1 MKSKIAL
8 FALGCMA
15 LVSCGKKQGG
25 MPTGDN
31 KYVVD
36 TLTAQQAEITT
47 SYPATIRSRQDVN
60 VVAKV
65 SGHITKVYVNEGQE
79 VKAGQALF
87 LIDPTLYKAAAEAA
101 EAGVKMAQASVETQ
115 RLNVENKEM
124 LHAKGIISDFDLRAA
139 KNQLATLE
147 AQLASA
153 KAQEANAKDQLSF
166 CTITSPTDG
175 VVGQINYRQGT
186 LASPSLQKPLT
197 VVSDLRE
204 MYVYFSM
211 AEKQVLDLGGQQAA
225 LAAFPAV
232 SLRMSNGKVYGE
244 TGKVAAI
251 SGVIDA
257 NTGSLQVRADF
268 KNPERLLRSGGTGII
283 EVPTREE
290 AAVMVPQVAVISVQ
304 EKKFVYT
311 LGADNKV
318 KYTEI
323 KVLSQNDG
331 QNYIVTEGVKLGD
344 CIVVEGVT
352 RLKDGMEI
360 TPISAAERK
369 AIEEKSQKHM
379 AEKKLPGA
387 E

>member
-8 FALGCMA
+8 FGIGS
-15 LVSCGKKQGG
+15 LVLASCGKQE
-25 MPTGDN
+25 MPAADN
-31 KYVVD
+31 KHVVE
-36 TLTAQQAEITT
+36 TLVPQQAETTT
-47 SYPATIRSRQDVN
+47 SYPATIRSCQDVN
-60 VVAKV
+60 IVAKV
-65 SGHITKVYVNEGQE
+65 SGHILKVYVNEGQE
-79 VKAGQALF
+79 VRAGQALF
-87 LIDPTLYKAAAEAA
+87 LIDPTVYQAAANAA
-101 EAGVKMAQASVETQ
+101 EAGVKMAEASVETQ

-147 AQLASA
+147 AQLSSA
-153 KAQEANAKDQLSF
+153 KAQLANAKDQLAF

-186 LASPSLQKPLT
+186 LASPSLPKPLT

-211 AEKQVLDLGGQQAA
+211 AEKQVINLGGQKAA
-225 LAAFPAV
+225 LESFPAV
-232 SLRMSNGKVYGE
+232 ELRMANGQLYNT
-244 TGKVAAI
+244 TGKVSAI

-257 NTGSLQVRADF
+257 NTGSLQVRANF
-268 KNPERLLRSGGTGII
+268 SNRERILRSGGTGTI
-283 EVPTREE
+283 EVPTRDT
-290 AAVMVPQVAVISVQ
+290 AAVMVPQIAVVDVQ

-311 LGADNKV
+311 LGEDNKV

-323 KVLSQNDG
+323 KVLSQNNG
-331 QNYIVTEGVKLGD
+331 QSYIVTEGVKIGD
-344 CIVVEGVT
+344 RIVVEGVT

-360 TPISAAERK
+360 TPITAEERK
-369 AIEEKSQKHM
+369 AIEEKSQQHM

>member
-1 MKSKIAL
+1 
-8 FALGCMA
+8 
-15 LVSCGKKQGG
+15 
-25 MPTGDN
+25 
-31 KYVVD
+31 
-36 TLTAQQAEITT
+36 
-47 SYPATIRSRQDVN
+47 
-60 VVAKV
+60 
-65 SGHITKVYVNEGQE
+65 
-79 VKAGQALF
+79 
-87 LIDPTLYKAAAEAA
+87 
-101 EAGVKMAQASVETQ
+101 
-115 RLNVENKEM
+115 
-124 LHAKGIISDFDLRAA
+124 LRAA

-153 KAQEANAKDQLSF
+153 KAQLANAKDQLDF

-211 AEKQVLDLGGQQAA
+211 AEKQVLNLGGQKAA
-225 LAAFPAV
+225 LASFPAV
-232 SLRMSNGKVYGE
+232 DLRLANGQLFAEK
-244 TGKVAAI
+244 GKVAAI

-268 KNPERLLRSGGTGII
+268 NNPERMLRSGGTATI
-283 EVPTREE
+283 EVPTFDT
-290 AAVMVPQVAVISVQ
+290 AAIMVPQIAVVNVQ

-311 LGADNKV
+311 LGEDNKV

-323 KVLSQNDG
+323 KVLSQNNG
-331 QNYIVTEGVKLGD
+331 QSFIVTEGLKLGD
-344 CIVVEGVT
+344 RIVVEGVT

-360 TPISAAERK
+360 TPITAEERQ
-369 AIEEKSQKHM
+369 AIEEKSQQHM
-379 AEKKLPGA
+379 AEKKLPGQ

>member
-8 FALGCMA
+8 FGIGC
-15 LVSCGKKQGG
+15 LVLASCGKQE
-25 MPTGDN
+25 MPAADN
-31 KYVVD
+31 KHVVE
-36 TLTAQQAEITT
+36 TLVPQQAETTT
-47 SYPATIRSRQDVN
+47 SYPATIRSCQDVN
-60 VVAKV
+60 IVAKV
-65 SGHITKVYVNEGQE
+65 SGHILKVYVNEGQE
-79 VKAGQALF
+79 VRAGQALF
-87 LIDPTLYKAAAEAA
+87 LIDPTVYQAAANAA
-101 EAGVKMAQASVETQ
+101 EAGVKMAEASVETQ

-147 AQLASA
+147 AQLTSA
-153 KAQEANAKDQLSF
+153 KAQLANAKDQLAF

-186 LASPSLQKPLT
+186 LASPSLPKPLT

-211 AEKQVLDLGGQQAA
+211 AEKQVINLGGQKAA
-225 LAAFPAV
+225 LESFPAV
-232 SLRMSNGKVYGE
+232 ELRMANGQLYNT
-244 TGKVAAI
+244 TGKVSAI

-257 NTGSLQVRADF
+257 NTGSLQVRANF
-268 KNPERLLRSGGTGII
+268 SNRERILRSGGTGTI
-283 EVPTREE
+283 EVPTRDT
-290 AAVMVPQVAVISVQ
+290 AAVMVPQIAVVDVQ

-311 LGADNKV
+311 LGEDNKV

-323 KVLSQNDG
+323 KVLSQNNG
-331 QNYIVTEGVKLGD
+331 QSYIVTEGVKIGD
-344 CIVVEGVT
+344 RIVVEGVT

-360 TPISAAERK
+360 TPITAEERK
-369 AIEEKSQKHM
+369 AIEEKSQQHM

>member
-1 MKSKIAL
+1 
-8 FALGCMA
+8 
-15 LVSCGKKQGG
+15 
-25 MPTGDN
+25 
-31 KYVVD
+31 
-36 TLTAQQAEITT
+36 
-47 SYPATIRSRQDVN
+47 
-60 VVAKV
+60 V
-65 SGHITKVYVNEGQE
+65 SGHILKVFVDEGQD
-79 VKAGQALF
+79 VKAGQPLF
-87 LIDPTLYKAAAEAA
+87 LIDPTLYQAAVNAA
-101 EAGVKMAQASVETQ
+101 EAGVKMAEASVATQ

-153 KAQEANAKDQLSF
+153 KAQLANAKDQLDF

-211 AEKQVLDLGGQQAA
+211 AEKQVLNLGGQKAA
-225 LAAFPAV
+225 LASFPAV
-232 SLRMSNGKVYGE
+232 DLRLANGQLFAEK
-244 TGKVAAI
+244 GKVAAI

-268 KNPERLLRSGGTGII
+268 NNPERMLRSGGTATI
-283 EVPTREE
+283 EVPTFD
-290 AAVMVPQVAVISVQ
+290 AAAIMVPQIAVVNVQ

-311 LGADNKV
+311 LGEDNKV

-323 KVLSQNDG
+323 KVLSQNNG
-331 QNYIVTEGVKLGD
+331 QSFIVTEGLKLGD
-344 CIVVEGVT
+344 RIVVEGVT

-360 TPISAAERK
+360 TPITAEERQ
-369 AIEEKSQKHM
+369 AIEEKSQQHM
-379 AEKKLPGA
+379 AEKKLPGQ

>member
-1 MKSKIAL
+1 MNNKIAI
-8 FALGCMA
+8 FALGCLTFM
-15 LVSCGKKQGG
+15 SCGKKQG

-31 KYVVD
+31 KHVVE
-36 TLTAQQAEITT
+36 TLVAGQAETTT

-65 SGHITKVYVNEGQE
+65 SGHILKVFVDEGQD
-79 VKAGQALF
+79 VKAGQPLF
-87 LIDPTLYKAAAEAA
+87 LIDPTLYQAAVNAA
-101 EAGVKMAQASVETQ
+101 EAGVKMAEASVATQ

-124 LHAKGIISDFDLRAA
+124 LHSKGIISDFDLRAA

-153 KAQEANAKDQLSF
+153 KAQLANAKDQLDF

-211 AEKQVLDLGGQQAA
+211 AEKQVLNLGGQKAA
-225 LAAFPAV
+225 LASFPAV
-232 SLRMSNGKVYGE
+232 DLRLANGQLFAEK
-244 TGKVAAI
+244 GKVAAI

-268 KNPERLLRSGGTGII
+268 NNPERMLRSGGTATI
-283 EVPTREE
+283 EVPTFDT
-290 AAVMVPQVAVISVQ
+290 AAIMVPQIAVVNVQ

-311 LGADNKV
+311 LGEDNKV

-323 KVLSQNDG
+323 KVLSQNNG
-331 QNYIVTEGVKLGD
+331 QSFIVTEGLKLGD
-344 CIVVEGVT
+344 RIVVEGVT

-360 TPISAAERK
+360 TPITAEERL
-369 AIEEKSQKHM
+369 AIEEKSQQHM
-379 AEKKLPGA
+379 AEKKLPGQ

>member
-1 MKSKIAL
+1 MNNKIAI
-8 FALGCMA
+8 FALGCLTLA
-15 LVSCGKKQGG
+15 SCGKKQG

-31 KYVVD
+31 KHVVE
-36 TLTAQQAEITT
+36 TLVAQQAETTT

-65 SGHITKVYVNEGQE
+65 SGHILKVFVDEGQD
-79 VKAGQALF
+79 VKAGQPLF
-87 LIDPTLYKAAAEAA
+87 LIDPTLYQAAVNAA
-101 EAGVKMAQASVETQ
+101 EAGVKMAEASVATQ

-153 KAQEANAKDQLSF
+153 KAQLANAKDQLNF

-211 AEKQVLDLGGQQAA
+211 AEKQVLNLGGQKAA
-225 LAAFPAV
+225 LASFPAV
-232 SLRMSNGKVYGE
+232 DLRLANGQLFAEK
-244 TGKVAAI
+244 GKVAAI

-268 KNPERLLRSGGTGII
+268 NNPERMLRSGGTATI
-283 EVPTREE
+283 EVPTFDT
-290 AAVMVPQVAVISVQ
+290 AAIMVPQIAVVNVQ

-311 LGADNKV
+311 LGEDNKV

-323 KVLSQNDG
+323 KVLSQNNG
-331 QNYIVTEGVKLGD
+331 QSFIVTEGLKLGD
-344 CIVVEGVT
+344 RIVVEGVT

-360 TPISAAERK
+360 TPITAEERL
-369 AIEEKSQKHM
+369 AIEEKSQQHM
-379 AEKKLPGA
+379 AEKKLPGQ

>member
-1 MKSKIAL
+1 MNNKIAIL
-8 FALGCMA
+8 ALGCLT
-15 LVSCGKKQGG
+15 LVSCGKKQG

-31 KYVVD
+31 KHVVE
-36 TLTAQQAEITT
+36 TLVAGQAETTT

-65 SGHITKVYVNEGQE
+65 SGHILKVFVDEGQD
-79 VKAGQALF
+79 VKAGQPLF
-87 LIDPTLYKAAAEAA
+87 LIDPTLYQAAVNAA
-101 EAGVKMAQASVETQ
+101 EAGVKMAEASVATQ

-153 KAQEANAKDQLSF
+153 KAQLANAKDQLDF

-211 AEKQVLDLGGQQAA
+211 AEKQVLNLGGQKAA
-225 LAAFPAV
+225 LASFPAV
-232 SLRMSNGKVYGE
+232 DLRLANGQLFAEK
-244 TGKVAAI
+244 GKVAAI

-268 KNPERLLRSGGTGII
+268 NNPERMLRSGGTATI
-283 EVPTREE
+283 EVPTFDT
-290 AAVMVPQVAVISVQ
+290 AAIMVPQIAVVNVQ

-311 LGADNKV
+311 LGEDNKV

-323 KVLSQNDG
+323 KVLSQNNG
-331 QNYIVTEGVKLGD
+331 QSFIVSEGLKLGD
-344 CIVVEGVT
+344 RIVVEGVT

-360 TPISAAERK
+360 TPITAEERQ
-369 AIEEKSQKHM
+369 AIEEKSQQHM
-379 AEKKLPGA
+379 AEKKLPGQ

>member
-1 MKSKIAL
+1 MNNKIAI
-8 FALGCMA
+8 FALGCLT
-15 LVSCGKKQGG
+15 LVSCGKKQG

-31 KYVVD
+31 KHVVE
-36 TLTAQQAEITT
+36 TLVAGQAETTT

-65 SGHITKVYVNEGQE
+65 SGHILKVFVDEGQD
-79 VKAGQALF
+79 VKAGQPLF
-87 LIDPTLYKAAAEAA
+87 LIDPTLYQAAVNAA
-101 EAGVKMAQASVETQ
+101 EAGVKMAEASVATQ

-153 KAQEANAKDQLSF
+153 KAQLANAKDQLDF

-211 AEKQVLDLGGQQAA
+211 AEKQVLNLGGQKAA
-225 LAAFPAV
+225 LASFPAV
-232 SLRMSNGKVYGE
+232 DLRLANGQLFAEK
-244 TGKVAAI
+244 GKVAAI

-268 KNPERLLRSGGTGII
+268 NNPERMLRSGGTATI
-283 EVPTREE
+283 EVPTFDT
-290 AAVMVPQVAVISVQ
+290 AAIMVPQIAVVNVQ

-311 LGADNKV
+311 LGEDNKV

-323 KVLSQNDG
+323 KVLSQNNG
-331 QNYIVTEGVKLGD
+331 QSFIVTEGLKLGD
-344 CIVVEGVT
+344 RIVVEGVT

-360 TPISAAERK
+360 TPITAEERL
-369 AIEEKSQKHM
+369 AIEEKSQQHM
-379 AEKKLPGA
+379 AEKKLPGQ

>member
-1 MKSKIAL
+1 MKIKFAI
-8 FALGCMA
+8 FALTGLA
-15 LVSCGKKQGG
+15 LASCGKKQG

-31 KYVVD
+31 KHVVE

-65 SGHITKVYVNEGQE
+65 SGHIMKVCVNEGQE

-87 LIDPTLYKAAAEAA
+87 LIDPTVYKAAVEAA
-101 EAGVKMAQASVETQ
+101 EAGVNMAEASVETQ
-115 RLNVENKEM
+115 RLTVENKEM
-124 LHAKGIISDFDLRAA
+124 LHSKDIISDFDLRAA

-153 KAQEANAKDQLSF
+153 KAQLTNAKNQLDF

-186 LASPSLQKPLT
+186 LASPSLPKPLT

-211 AEKQVLDLGGQQAA
+211 AEKQVLDLGGQKAA
-225 LAAFPAV
+225 LESFPAV
-232 SLRMSNGKVYGE
+232 ALRMSNGKTYSE

-283 EVPTREE
+283 EVPTHED
-290 AAVMVPQVAVISVQ
+290 AAVMVPQIAVISVQ

-311 LGADNKV
+311 LGEDNKV

-331 QNYIVTEGVKLGD
+331 QSYIVTEGVKVGD
-344 CIVVEGVT
+344 RIVVEGVT

-360 TPISAAERK
+360 TPITAEERK
-369 AIEEKSQKHM
+369 AIEEKSQQHM
-379 AEKKLPGA
+379 AEKKLPGQ

>member
-1 MKSKIAL
+1 
-8 FALGCMA
+8 MA
-15 LVSCGKKQGG
+15 
-25 MPTGDN
+25 
-31 KYVVD
+31 
-36 TLTAQQAEITT
+36 E
-47 SYPATIRSRQDVN
+47 
-60 VVAKV
+60 
-65 SGHITKVYVNEGQE
+65 
-79 VKAGQALF
+79 
-87 LIDPTLYKAAAEAA
+87 
-101 EAGVKMAQASVETQ
+101 ASVETQ

-147 AQLASA
+147 AQLSSA
-153 KAQEANAKDQLSF
+153 KAQLANAKDQLAF

-186 LASPSLQKPLT
+186 LASPSLPKPLT

-211 AEKQVLDLGGQQAA
+211 AEKQVINLGGQKAA
-225 LAAFPAV
+225 LESFPAV
-232 SLRMSNGKVYGE
+232 ELRMANGQLYNT
-244 TGKVAAI
+244 TGKVSAI

-257 NTGSLQVRADF
+257 NTGSLQVRANF
-268 KNPERLLRSGGTGII
+268 SNRERILRSGGTGTI
-283 EVPTREE
+283 EVPTRDT
-290 AAVMVPQVAVISVQ
+290 AAVMVPQIAVVDVQ

-311 LGADNKV
+311 LGEDNKV

-323 KVLSQNDG
+323 KVLSQNNG
-331 QNYIVTEGVKLGD
+331 QSYIVTEGVKLGD
-344 CIVVEGVT
+344 RIVVEGVT

-360 TPISAAERK
+360 TPITAEERK
-369 AIEEKSQKHM
+369 AIEEKSQQHM

>member
-1 MKSKIAL
+1 MNNKIAI
-8 FALGCMA
+8 FALGCLTFM
-15 LVSCGKKQGG
+15 SCGKKQG

-31 KYVVD
+31 KHVVE
-36 TLTAQQAEITT
+36 TLVAQQAETTT

-65 SGHITKVYVNEGQE
+65 SGHILKVFVNEGQD
-79 VKAGQALF
+79 VKAGQPLF
-87 LIDPTLYKAAAEAA
+87 LIDPTLYQAAVNAA
-101 EAGVKMAQASVETQ
+101 EAGVKMAEASVATQ

-124 LHAKGIISDFDLRAA
+124 LHAKGIISDFDLRSA

-153 KAQEANAKDQLSF
+153 KAQLANAKDQLNF

-211 AEKQVLDLGGQQAA
+211 AEKQVLNLGGQKAA
-225 LAAFPAV
+225 LASFPAV
-232 SLRMSNGKVYGE
+232 DLRLANGQLFAEK
-244 TGKVAAI
+244 GKVAAI

-268 KNPERLLRSGGTGII
+268 NNPERMLRSGGTATI
-283 EVPTREE
+283 EVPTFDT
-290 AAVMVPQVAVISVQ
+290 AAIMVPQIAVVNVQ

-311 LGADNKV
+311 LGEDNKV

-323 KVLSQNDG
+323 KVLSQNNG
-331 QNYIVTEGVKLGD
+331 QSFIVTEGLKLGD
-344 CIVVEGVT
+344 RIVVEGVT

-360 TPISAAERK
+360 TPITAEERL
-369 AIEEKSQKHM
+369 AIEEKSQQHM
-379 AEKKLPGA
+379 AEKKLPGQ

>member
-1 MKSKIAL
+1 MNNKIAI
-8 FALGCMA
+8 FALGCLTFM
-15 LVSCGKKQGG
+15 SCGKKQG

-31 KYVVD
+31 KHVVE
-36 TLTAQQAEITT
+36 TLVAGQAETTT

-65 SGHITKVYVNEGQE
+65 SGHILKVFVDEGQD
-79 VKAGQALF
+79 VKAGQPLF
-87 LIDPTLYKAAAEAA
+87 LIDPTLYQAAVNAA
-101 EAGVKMAQASVETQ
+101 EAGVKMAEASVATQ

-153 KAQEANAKDQLSF
+153 KAQLANAKDQLDF

-211 AEKQVLDLGGQQAA
+211 AEKQVLNLGGQKAA
-225 LAAFPAV
+225 LASFPAV
-232 SLRMSNGKVYGE
+232 DLRLANGQLFAEK
-244 TGKVAAI
+244 GKVAAI

-268 KNPERLLRSGGTGII
+268 NNPERMLRSGGTATI
-283 EVPTREE
+283 EVPTFDT
-290 AAVMVPQVAVISVQ
+290 AAIMVPQIAVVNVQ

-311 LGADNKV
+311 LGEDNKV

-323 KVLSQNDG
+323 KVLSQNNG
-331 QNYIVTEGVKLGD
+331 QSFIVTEGLKLGD
-344 CIVVEGVT
+344 RIVVEGVT

-360 TPISAAERK
+360 TPITAEERL
-369 AIEEKSQKHM
+369 AIEEKSQQHM
-379 AEKKLPGA
+379 AEKKLPGQ

>member
-8 FALGCMA
+8 FALGCLA
-15 LVSCGKKQGG
+15 FTSCSKKQG

-31 KYVVD
+31 KHVVE
-36 TLTAQQAEITT
+36 TITPQVAEITT
-47 SYPATIRSRQDVN
+47 SYPAAIRSCQDVN
-60 VVAKV
+60 IVAKV
-65 SGHITKVYVNEGQE
+65 SGHIMKVYVKEGQE
-79 VKAGQALF
+79 VRAGQPLF
-87 LIDPTLYKAAAEAA
+87 LIDPTLYNAAVKSAEAA
-101 EAGVKMAQASVETQ
+101 VKIAETSIETQ

-124 LHAKGIISDFDLRAA
+124 LHSKGIISDFDLRSA

-153 KAQEANAKDQLSF
+153 NAQLANAKDQLGF
-166 CTITSPTDG
+166 CTITSPTNG
-175 VVGQINYRQGT
+175 VVGKINYRQGT
-186 LASPSLQKPLT
+186 LASPSLPQPLT

-211 AEKQVLDLGGQQAA
+211 AEKQVLNLGGQASA
-225 LAAFPAV
+225 LASFPEV
-232 SLRMSNGKVYGE
+232 SLRMANGQVFE
-244 TGKVAAI
+244 RQGKIAAI

-257 NTGSLQVRADF
+257 STGSLQVRADF
-268 KNPERLLRSGGTGII
+268 SNPNRILRSGGTGTI
-283 EVPTREE
+283 EVPTSDS
-290 AAVMVPQVAVISVQ
+290 AAVMVPQIAVVDVQ

-311 LGADNKV
+311 LGEDNKV

-331 QNYIVTEGVKLGD
+331 QHYIVTEGVKIGD
-344 CIVVEGVT
+344 CIVVEGVST
-352 RLKDGMEI
+352 LKDGMEI
-360 TPISAAERK
+360 TPITAEERK

-379 AEKKLPGA
+379 AEKKLPGQ

>member
-1 MKSKIAL
+1 
-8 FALGCMA
+8 
-15 LVSCGKKQGG
+15 
-25 MPTGDN
+25 
-31 KYVVD
+31 
-36 TLTAQQAEITT
+36 E
-47 SYPATIRSRQDVN
+47 
-60 VVAKV
+60 
-65 SGHITKVYVNEGQE
+65 
-79 VKAGQALF
+79 
-87 LIDPTLYKAAAEAA
+87 
-101 EAGVKMAQASVETQ
+101 ASVETQ

-147 AQLASA
+147 AQLSSA
-153 KAQEANAKDQLSF
+153 KAQLANAKDQLAF

-186 LASPSLQKPLT
+186 LASPSLPKPLT

-211 AEKQVLDLGGQQAA
+211 AEKQVINLGGQKAA
-225 LAAFPAV
+225 LESFPAV
-232 SLRMSNGKVYGE
+232 ELRMANGQLYNT
-244 TGKVAAI
+244 TGKVSAI

-257 NTGSLQVRADF
+257 NTGSLQVRANF
-268 KNPERLLRSGGTGII
+268 SNRERILRSGGTGTI
-283 EVPTREE
+283 EVPTRDT
-290 AAVMVPQVAVISVQ
+290 AAVMVPQIAVVDVQ

-311 LGADNKV
+311 LGEDNKV

-323 KVLSQNDG
+323 KVLSQNNG
-331 QNYIVTEGVKLGD
+331 QSYIVTEGVKIGD
-344 CIVVEGVT
+344 RIVVEGVT

-360 TPISAAERK
+360 TPITAEERK
-369 AIEEKSQKHM
+369 AIEEKSQQHM

>member
-1 MKSKIAL
+1 MNNKIAI
-8 FALGCMA
+8 FALGCLTLA
-15 LVSCGKKQGG
+15 SCGKKQG

-31 KYVVD
+31 KHVVE
-36 TLTAQQAEITT
+36 TLVAGQAETTT

-65 SGHITKVYVNEGQE
+65 SGHILKVFVDEGQD
-79 VKAGQALF
+79 VKAGQPLF
-87 LIDPTLYKAAAEAA
+87 LIDPTLYQAAVNAA
-101 EAGVKMAQASVETQ
+101 EAGVKMAEASVATQ

-124 LHAKGIISDFDLRAA
+124 LHAKGIISDFDLRSA

-153 KAQEANAKDQLSF
+153 KAQLANAKDQLNF

-211 AEKQVLDLGGQQAA
+211 AEKQVLNLGGQKAA
-225 LAAFPAV
+225 LASFPAV
-232 SLRMSNGKVYGE
+232 DLRLANGQLFAEK
-244 TGKVAAI
+244 GKVAAI

-268 KNPERLLRSGGTGII
+268 NNPERMLRSGGTATI
-283 EVPTREE
+283 EVPTFDT
-290 AAVMVPQVAVISVQ
+290 AAIMVPQIAVVNVQ

-311 LGADNKV
+311 LGEDNKV

-323 KVLSQNDG
+323 KVLSQNNG
-331 QNYIVTEGVKLGD
+331 QSFIVTEGLKLGD
-344 CIVVEGVT
+344 RIVVEGVT

-360 TPISAAERK
+360 TPITAEERL
-369 AIEEKSQKHM
+369 AIEEKSQQHM
-379 AEKKLPGA
+379 AEKKLPGQ